1 MVDLRKAG
9 DRASVANLVHPHPV
23 DSKVII
29 DAIAWS
35 LSLPVKD
42 FNVWLQDLKRVKET
56 TDNGGKQA
64 LEEVPALKLFDF
76 YQSLAS
82 ESTGGKT
89 ATDVTQLRLDVDQ
102 IVKLSETLSRKTL
115 RPLGG
120 NDAAKWLKR
129 WEVTT

>member
-9 DRASVANLVHPHPV
+9 DRASVANLVHPYPV
-23 DSKVII
+23 DSKVVIY
-29 DAIAWS
+29 AIAQS
-35 LSLPVKD
+35 LSLPLKD
-42 FNVWLQDLKRVKET
+42 YNDWLHDLQRVKEST
-56 TDNGGKQA
+56 ASVGKQA

-82 ESTGGKT
+82 GSAGGKP

-102 IVKLSETLSRKTL
+102 TVKLSQTLSSKTL

-120 NDAAKWLKR
+120 DDARNWLMY
-129 WEVTT
+129 WAVIE